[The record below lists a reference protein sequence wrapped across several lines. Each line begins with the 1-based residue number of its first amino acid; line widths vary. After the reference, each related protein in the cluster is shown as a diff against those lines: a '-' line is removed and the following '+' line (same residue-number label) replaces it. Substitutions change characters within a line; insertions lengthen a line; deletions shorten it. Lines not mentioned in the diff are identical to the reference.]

1 MFLHLGRDVAVNSEH
16 IIMVFDMDTATWSKH
31 TREYL
36 SAAEKQGKVQV
47 ITDDIPKSAIVCR
60 EHGETVVYISQI
72 SSKTLLKRAQEEGS
86 WLSMS
91 E

>member
-1 MFLHLGRDVAVNSEH
+1 MFLHLGRDVAVNSEN

-31 TREYL
+31 TRAYL
-36 SAAEKQGKVQV
+36 STAEKEGRVQV

-60 EHGETVVYISQI
+60 ENGETVVYISQI

-86 WLSMS
+86 WLSIS

>member
-1 MFLHLGRDVAVNSEH
+1 MFLHLGRDVAVNSEN

-31 TREYL
+31 TRAYL
-36 SAAEKQGKVQV
+36 SAAEKEGRVQV
-47 ITDDIPKSAIVCR
+47 ITDDIPKSAVVCR
-60 EHGETVVYISQI
+60 ENGETVVYISQI